1 MFIGHF
7 ALGFAFKKIDA
18 RVSLA
23 TTFLAAQLAD
33 TVWPVFVLAGVER
46 VAVDP
51 GNTAVTPLD
60 FESYPWSH
68 SLLAMG
74 VLAGLFAAI
83 HYLKKRHLRTAI
95 LLAGL
100 VLSHWVLD
108 VLTHRPDMPVTPW
121 SPDKLGLGLWNSV
134 AGTVVVESLLFAA
147 GIALALKATRAR
159 DGIGR
164 WGFVG
169 LVLLLSL
176 IYVANLL
183 GPPPPGPKAIGI
195 ASLALM
201 LVLFPL
207 VAWIDRHR
215 RPRMENLS

>member
-7 ALGFAFKKIDA
+7 ALGFAFKKVDA

-46 VAVDP
+46 VSVDP
-51 GNTAVTPLD
+51 GNTAMTPLD

-68 SLLAMG
+68 SLLTLG
-74 VLAGLFAAI
+74 GLAACFAVV
-83 HYLKKRHLRTAI
+83 HYLKRRRPRTAI
-95 LLAGL
+95 LLGAL

-121 SPDKLGLGLWNSV
+121 SQDKLGLGLWNSV
-134 AGTVVVESLLFAA
+134 AGTVAVETVLFAA

-164 WGFVG
+164 WGFAG
-169 LVLLLSL
+169 LVLLLGL

-215 RPRMENLS
+215 RPRSERT

>member
-7 ALGFAFKKIDA
+7 ALGFAFKQVDA

-23 TTFLAAQLAD
+23 TSFLAAQLAD
-33 TVWPVFVLAGVER
+33 TVWPVFVLTGVEHVR
-46 VAVDP
+46 VDP

-60 FESYPWSH
+60 FQSYPWSH

-74 VLAGLFAAI
+74 ILGIVFAVV
-83 HYLKKRHLRTAI
+83 HYLKQRHLRTAI

-108 VLTHRPDMPVTPW
+108 VLTHRPDMPIAPW
-121 SPDKLGLGLWNSV
+121 SQDKVGLGLWNSV
-134 AGTVVVESLLFAA
+134 MGTVVLESAMFIM
-147 GIALALKATRAR
+147 GIVLALRATRGR
-159 DGIGR
+159 DAIGR
-164 WGFVG
+164 WGF
-169 LVLLLSL
+169 LAIVLLIGL
-176 IYVANLL
+176 IYVTSLF
-183 GPPPPGPKAIGI
+183 GPPPPGPRAIGI

-201 LVLFPL
+201 AILFPL

-215 RPRMENLS
+215 APRTKRA